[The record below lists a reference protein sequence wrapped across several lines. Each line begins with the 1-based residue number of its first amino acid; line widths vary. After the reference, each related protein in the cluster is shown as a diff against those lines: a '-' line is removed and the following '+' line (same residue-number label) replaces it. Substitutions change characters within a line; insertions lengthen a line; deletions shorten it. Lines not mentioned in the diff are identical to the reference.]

1 MSDPTSRMSV
11 AERAQRGRDAR
22 TNISRTGHADWT
34 PDPARRD
41 PVTILRTQNE
51 QRVPWLVPVR
61 HSRMI
66 VSPFTFYRGGA
77 AIMAED
83 LSGSPDS
90 GLWVQ
95 TGGDAHLSNFG
106 AYASPSREL
115 VFDANDFDETLPGP
129 WEWDLKRL
137 TASLVVAGQ
146 HLGFPESST
155 RAIAARAVRGYRE
168 AMAHYAQMPVM
179 DLWYDYLDVD
189 DVRRI
194 SGQSKKT
201 LKKRLSRFEVRA
213 RGRTSLQ
220 ALRKLTTRASG
231 SLKIRSQPPLL
242 VPLAE
247 LPTEHDPET
256 LHAATREAFR
266 RYVGSTDDHIQLLLS
281 RFRFVDMAIKVVG
294 VGSVGTRCWIVL
306 LEGRDDQDPL
316 FLQIK
321 EAVPS
326 VLEDHLRPS
335 RYPNQGQRVVQ
346 GQRLVQAQTDI
357 FLGWTTGLED
367 RHFYVRQLRDW
378 KGSADLESGSAKE
391 LRFYGNLCARTLA
404 RGHARSG
411 DPVAM
416 SAYMG
421 TSSRLDDAIAEFSVR
436 YARQNL
442 VDYAA
447 FKDAV
452 ADGRLPVSTDGH
464 EQSPHR

>member
-1 MSDPTSRMSV
+1 MTDPTSRMTV
-11 AERAQRGRDAR
+11 ADRGLRGREAR
-22 TNISRTGHADWT
+22 SRIPRTGHADWT
-34 PDPARRD
+34 PDPHRRD
-41 PVTILRTQNE
+41 PVEILRAQNE
-51 QRVPWLVPVR
+51 QRVPWLVPIR
-61 HSRMI
+61 HSRMG
-66 VSPFTFYRGGA
+66 VSPFTFFRGAA

-95 TGGDAHLSNFG
+95 AGGDAHLSNFG
-106 AYASPSREL
+106 AYASPSRQL

-137 TASLVVAGQ
+137 SASLVVAGQ
-146 HLGFPESST
+146 HLGFPESKN
-155 RAIAARAVRGYRE
+155 RAVAAHAVRAYRD
-168 AMAHYAQMPVM
+168 AMAGYAAMPVM
-179 DLWYDYLDVD
+179 ELWYDHLDVG
-189 DVRRI
+189 DVRKF
-194 SGQSKKT
+194 SGLSTAELQ
-201 LKKRLSRFEVRA
+201 KRLSRFEVKA
-213 RGRTSLQ
+213 RSRTSLQ
-220 ALRKLTTRASG
+220 ALQKLTTRESG

-247 LPTEHDPET
+247 VPTEYDQDTLRRVTEDAFSRYTET
-256 LHAATREAFR
+256 
-266 RYVGSTDDHIQLLLS
+266 TDDHIQLLLS
-281 RFRFVDMAIKVVG
+281 RFRVVDIAIKVVG

-306 LEGRDDQDPL
+306 LEGRDEQDPL

-335 RYPNQGQRVVQ
+335 MYPNQGQRVVQ

-357 FLGWTTGLED
+357 FLGWTTGMED
-367 RHFYVRQLRDW
+367 RQFYVRQLRDW
-378 KGSADLESGSAKE
+378 KGSVDVERATPKQ
-391 LRFYGNLCARTLA
+391 LRFYAELCARTLA

-421 TSSRLDDAIAEFSVR
+421 ASRTLDDSIAEFSVR

-447 FKDAV
+447 FQNAV
-452 ADGRLPVSTDGH
+452 QEGFLPVS
-464 EQSPHR
+464 EERL

>member
-1 MSDPTSRMSV
+1 MTDQTSRPTV
-11 AERAQRGRDAR
+11 ADRVLCGREAR
-22 TNISRTGHADWT
+22 SRISRTGHAQWT
-34 PDPARRD
+34 PDPDRRD
-41 PVTILRTQNE
+41 PVTILSTQNE
-51 QRVPWLVPVR
+51 QRVPWLVPIR
-61 HSRMI
+61 HARMSA
-66 VSPFTFYRGGA
+66 SPFTFYRGAA

-90 GLWVQ
+90 ALWVQ
-95 TGGDAHLSNFG
+95 AGGDAHLSNFG

-146 HLGFPESST
+146 HLSFPESQN
-155 RAIAARAVRGYRE
+155 REIAAHAVRAYRK
-168 AMAHYAQMPVM
+168 AMEHYAKMPVL

-189 DVRRI
+189 DVRKL
-194 SGQSKKT
+194 SGMSAEELHT
-201 LKKRLSRFEVRA
+201 RLARFEVKA
-213 RGRTSLQ
+213 RSRTSLQ
-220 ALRKLTTRASG
+220 ALRKLATRESG
-231 SLKIRSQPPLL
+231 SLRIRSQPPLL
-242 VPLAE
+242 VPLAQV
-247 LPTEHDPET
+247 PTEYDSET
-256 LHAATREAFR
+256 TDNATREAFS
-266 RYVGSTDDHIQLLLS
+266 RYAATTEDHIQVLLS
-281 RFRFVDMAIKVVG
+281 RFRFVDIAIKVVG

-335 RYPNQGQRVVQ
+335 RYPHQGQRVVQ

-357 FLGWTTGLED
+357 FLGWTTGLEG

-378 KGSADLESGSAKE
+378 KGSVDVENATPRQ
-391 LRFYGNLCARTLA
+391 LRFYAALCARTLA

-411 DPVAM
+411 DPVAI

-421 TSSRLDDAIAEFSVR
+421 RSAKLDDAIAEFSVR

-442 VDYAA
+442 EDYAQ
-447 FKDAV
+447 FKDAI
-452 ADGRLPVSTDGH
+452 AEGRLPVAEEGS
-464 EQSPHR
+464 